1 VEALVRAFAGRWSLE
16 TGAAFAPLRCNN
28 TVGGDADPVPAVRL
42 RSPVQI

>member
-1 VEALVRAFAGRWSLE
+1 MGSGFRGTWRSLE
-16 TGAAFAPLRCNN
+16 TGAAFAPLRGTN